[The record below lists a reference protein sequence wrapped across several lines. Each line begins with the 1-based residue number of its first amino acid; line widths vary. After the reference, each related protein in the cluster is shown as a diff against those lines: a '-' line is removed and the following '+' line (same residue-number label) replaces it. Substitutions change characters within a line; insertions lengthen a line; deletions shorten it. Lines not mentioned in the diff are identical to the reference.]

1 MDSSIEMFSLKIT
14 FINPTGFS
22 IQMCGPGIT
31 SKPLM
36 FADKAKNQ
44 RQGVNKTLT
53 DVNSALK
60 HKSYFFLRT
69 ILPHAL

>member
-1 MDSSIEMFSLKIT
+1 MDSYIEMFSLKIT

-31 SKPLM
+31 CKPLM
-36 FADKAKNQ
+36 FADKAKIQ
-44 RQGVNKTLT
+44 SQGVNKLT
-53 DVNSALK
+53 DVKSALK

-69 ILPHAL
+69 VLPHAL